1 MIPKAILFIIV
12 LTAINSLVLQNV
24 SALEISLDSPEEAEL
39 NSAFT
44 VSISADSAEVYDV
57 KVFVHNSEDDKIDRN
72 EYISEIYYGGWQDS
86 YLYIKGSFPEKTDY
100 KIRVLESPG
109 EREICARL
117 RKTGTTAFST
127 QCNIINIIGSENSEE
142 DKVIEKASNKENQEK
157 VTTSEEIIPISKTPN
172 QETQN
177 LSYKS
182 EEKILLN
189 SKLSK
194 ETGFKNSVTTPES
207 GKRKI
212 LIYGF
217 TGFCVLIIILLAL
230 RKL

>member
-1 MIPKAILFIIV
+1 MKQIFSGTAKWEYGTTTATQLIFLIPKAILFIIV

-100 KIRVLESPG
+100 KIRVLESP
-109 EREICARL
+109 
-117 RKTGTTAFST
+117 
-127 QCNIINIIGSENSEE
+127 
-142 DKVIEKASNKENQEK
+142 
-157 VTTSEEIIPISKTPN
+157 EEIIPISKTPN